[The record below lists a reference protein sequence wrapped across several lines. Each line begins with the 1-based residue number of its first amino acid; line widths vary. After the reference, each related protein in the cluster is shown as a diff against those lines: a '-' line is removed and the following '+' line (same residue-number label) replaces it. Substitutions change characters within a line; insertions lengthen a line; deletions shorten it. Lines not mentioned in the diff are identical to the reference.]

1 MNLALHLA
9 KDSLRHH
16 RLRVRLSMI
25 GIIISVFIISLVI
38 IISDSVKLSFY
49 HQLERID
56 NRSIIISGA
65 RDNGL
70 INLPFSTPRDTLR
83 NTDIKQ
89 ISKILPKDSAIHSTL
104 ITSGGIQF
112 GKTKVTSQ
120 IIATSVTNPANLE
133 LHMLN
138 GSWFED
144 EKDKNLVILGEGLA
158 NQLLGT
164 NQARSQ
170 VITIKGQRFT
180 VIGIIRQT
188 NQALSIRGYNTDHSA
203 YISLDDGQRLIRSD
217 NVSQIIIT
225 KISKINQTKTRL
237 SQILTRQHADSSDYS
252 ITSGED
258 ISAKMNDL
266 VRLLVVS
273 SLGITSLILLISSI
287 SLANIMLVG
296 VIERQ
301 REIGI
306 RKAVGANTKDIVSQF
321 LAEALIISLR
331 GGLVGLLL
339 AYIVASIYLLTHS
352 MMISFSPLAIILG
365 LVVPTATG
373 LIAGVYPAYK
383 ASKQD
388 IISALNQLT

>member
-56 NRSIIISGA
+56 KRSIIISGA
-65 RDNGL
+65 RDSGL

-89 ISKILPKDSAIHSTL
+89 ISKILPKSSAIHSTL

-180 VIGIIRQT
+180 VIGIIRRT
-188 NQALSIRGYNTDHSA
+188 NQALSTRGYNTDYSA
-203 YISLDDGQRLIRSD
+203 YISLDNGQRLIRSD
-217 NVSQIIIT
+217 NVSQIIVT
-225 KISKINQTKTRL
+225 KISKIDQTKTKL
-237 SQILTRQHADSSDYS
+237 SQILTHQHADSSDYL

-306 RKAVGANTKDIVSQF
+306 RKAVGANTRDIVSQF

-352 MMISFSPLAIILG
+352 MIISFSPLVIILG
-365 LVVPTATG
+365 LVVPTVTG

>member
-1 MNLALHLA
+1 
-9 KDSLRHH
+9 
-16 RLRVRLSMI
+16 MI

-38 IISDSVKLSFY
+38 IISDSIKLSFY

-56 NRSIIISGA
+56 KRSIIISGA
-65 RDNGL
+65 RDSGL
-70 INLPFSTPRDTLR
+70 INLPFSAPRDTLR

-89 ISKILPKDSAIHSTL
+89 ISKILPKSSAIHSTL

-120 IIATSVTNPANLE
+120 IVATSVTNPANLE

-180 VIGIIRQT
+180 VIGIIRRT
-188 NQALSIRGYNTDHSA
+188 NQALSIRGYNTDYSA
-203 YISLDDGQRLIRSD
+203 YISLDNGQRLIRSD
-217 NVSQIIIT
+217 NVSQIIVT
-225 KISKINQTKTRL
+225 KISKIDQTKTKL
-237 SQILTRQHADSSDYS
+237 SQILTHQHADSGDYS

-258 ISAKMNDL
+258 ISSKMNDL
-266 VRLLVVS
+266 VRILVMS

-306 RKAVGANTKDIVSQF
+306 RKAVGANTRDIVSQF

-365 LVVPTATG
+365 LVVPTVTG

>member
-38 IISDSVKLSFY
+38 IISDSIKLSFY
-49 HQLERID
+49 HQLEQID
-56 NRSIIISGA
+56 KRSIIISGA

-89 ISKILPKDSAIHSTL
+89 ISKIIPKSSAIHSTL

-112 GKTKVTSQ
+112 GKTKVTSR

-203 YISLDDGQRLIRSD
+203 YISLNNGQRLIRSD

-273 SLGITSLILLISSI
+273 SLGITGLILLISSI

-306 RKAVGANTKDIVSQF
+306 RKAVGANTRDIVSQF

-365 LVVPTATG
+365 LVVPTVTG

>member
-56 NRSIIISGA
+56 KRSIIISGA
-65 RDNGL
+65 RDSGL

-89 ISKILPKDSAIHSTL
+89 ISKIIPKSSAIHSTL

-180 VIGIIRQT
+180 VIGIIRRT

-203 YISLDDGQRLIRSD
+203 YISLDNGQRLIRSD
-217 NVSQIIIT
+217 NVSQIIVT
-225 KISKINQTKTRL
+225 KISKIDQTKTKL
-237 SQILTRQHADSSDYS
+237 SQILTHQHADSSDYS

-266 VRLLVVS
+266 VRILVMS

-365 LVVPTATG
+365 LVVPTMTG

>member
-38 IISDSVKLSFY
+38 IISDSIKLSFY
-49 HQLERID
+49 HQLEQID
-56 NRSIIISGA
+56 KRSIIISGA

-89 ISKILPKDSAIHSTL
+89 ISKILPKSSAIHSTL

-112 GKTKVTSQ
+112 GKTKVTSR

-188 NQALSIRGYNTDHSA
+188 NQALSIRGYNTDYSA

-217 NVSQIIIT
+217 NVNQIIIT

>member
-38 IISDSVKLSFY
+38 IISDSIKLSFY
-49 HQLERID
+49 HQLEQID
-56 NRSIIISGA
+56 KRSIIISGA

-89 ISKILPKDSAIHSTL
+89 ISKIIPKSSAIHSTL

-112 GKTKVTSQ
+112 GKTKVTSR

-180 VIGIIRQT
+180 VIGIIRRT
-188 NQALSIRGYNTDHSA
+188 NQALSIRGYNTDYSA
-203 YISLDDGQRLIRSD
+203 YISLDNGQRLIRSD
-217 NVSQIIIT
+217 NVSQIIVT
-225 KISKINQTKTRL
+225 KISKIDQTKTRL
-237 SQILTRQHADSSDYS
+237 SQILTHQHADSSDYL

-266 VRLLVVS
+266 VRILIMS
-273 SLGITSLILLISSI
+273 SLGVTSLILLISSI

-306 RKAVGANTKDIVSQF
+306 RKAVGADTKDIVSQF

-365 LVVPTATG
+365 LVVPTVTG

>member
-38 IISDSVKLSFY
+38 IISDSIKLSFY
-49 HQLERID
+49 HQLEQID
-56 NRSIIISGA
+56 KRSIIISGA

-89 ISKILPKDSAIHSTL
+89 ISKILPKSSAIHSTL

-112 GKTKVTSQ
+112 GKTKVTGQ

-188 NQALSIRGYNTDHSA
+188 NQALSIRGYNTDYSA

-217 NVSQIIIT
+217 NVNQIIIT

>member
-49 HQLERID
+49 HQLEQID
-56 NRSIIISGA
+56 KRSIIISGA

-89 ISKILPKDSAIHSTL
+89 ISKILPKDSTIHSTL

-112 GKTKVTSQ
+112 GKTKVTSR

-164 NQARSQ
+164 SQARSQ

-188 NQALSIRGYNTDHSA
+188 NQALSIRGYNTDYSA
-203 YISLDDGQRLIRSD
+203 YISLDNGQRLIRSD

-258 ISAKMNDL
+258 ISSKMNDL
-266 VRLLVVS
+266 VRILVMS
-273 SLGITSLILLISSI
+273 SLGITGLILLISSI

>member
-49 HQLERID
+49 HQLEQID
-56 NRSIIISGA
+56 KRSIIISGA
-65 RDNGL
+65 RDSGL

-89 ISKILPKDSAIHSTL
+89 ISKILPKDSAVHSTL

-180 VIGIIRQT
+180 VIGIIRRT
-188 NQALSIRGYNTDHSA
+188 NQTLSIRGYNTDHSA
-203 YISLDDGQRLIRSD
+203 YISLDNGQRLIRSD

-225 KISKINQTKTRL
+225 KISKINQTKTQL

-258 ISAKMNDL
+258 ISSKMNDL
-266 VRLLVVS
+266 VRILVMS

-352 MMISFSPLAIILG
+352 MIISFSPLAIILG
-365 LVVPTATG
+365 LVVPTVTG

>member
-49 HQLERID
+49 HQLEQID
-56 NRSIIISGA
+56 KRSIIISGA
-65 RDNGL
+65 RDSGL

-89 ISKILPKDSAIHSTL
+89 ISKILPKSSAIHSTL

-180 VIGIIRQT
+180 VIGIIRHT

-203 YISLDDGQRLIRSD
+203 YISLNNGQRLIRSD

-273 SLGITSLILLISSI
+273 SLGITGLILLISSI

-306 RKAVGANTKDIVSQF
+306 RKAVGANTRDIVSQF

-365 LVVPTATG
+365 LVVPTVTG

>member
-38 IISDSVKLSFY
+38 VISDSVKLSFY

-56 NRSIIISGA
+56 KRSIIISGA
-65 RDNGL
+65 RDSGL

-89 ISKILPKDSAIHSTL
+89 ISKILPKSSAIHSTL

-138 GSWFED
+138 GSWFGD

-188 NQALSIRGYNTDHSA
+188 NQALSIRGYNTDYSA

-225 KISKINQTKTRL
+225 KISKIDQTKTKL

-365 LVVPTATG
+365 LAVPTVTG